1 MNLERRI
8 GLRLDRA
15 IIADILI
22 PANCRHK
29 GAHSIYDTDS
39 ALRIFSIFLNSND
52 EEEEEEHRSREDIDG
67 GYYEQSSL
75 LKVSNL
81 LDSYLAE
88 IALDSNST
96 PAKFIALAELLPDHT
111 ANDGLYRAID
121 IFLKIIYFRLK
132 EFTLSLPENVRLV
145 LSVVLVLLM
154 KLVRVF
160 VIRYTKNIVKFAE
173 VFIHIDPS

>member
-111 ANDGLYRAID
+111 AND
-121 IFLKIIYFRLK
+121 
-132 EFTLSLPENVRLV
+132 
-145 LSVVLVLLM
+145 VLVLLM